1 MSLSSTAGPISRSED
16 LYGAVAE
23 FETVADLKRAANA
36 ARHEGYTEMDSYSPF
51 PIHGLTEAM
60 GWGSNAVPWIVA
72 ISGFSGTIG
81 GLALEYYTAVIDYPL
96 NVGGKPIF
104 TLPMF
109 FVPMF
114 EFTILFAAFGA
125 FYGMWALN
133 GLPRYH
139 HPIFSAKNFERA
151 TVDRF
156 FLCIE
161 AKDPK
166 YNSEKTVAFLKALS
180 PLNVSEVEEP
190 EV

>member
-1 MSLSSTAGPISRSED
+1 MEQTLTHSNLRSPD
-16 LYGAVAE
+16 IHGTVAE
-23 FETVADLKRAANA
+23 FETVADLKAAANA
-36 ARHEGYTEMDSYSPF
+36 ARKNGYVEMDAYSPF

-60 GWGSNAVPWIVA
+60 GWKNNVVPWIVA
-72 ISGFSGTIG
+72 LSGITGTITG
-81 GLALEYYTAVIDYPL
+81 ISLEYYTAVIDYPM

-114 EFTILFAAFGA
+114 EFTVLFSAFGA
-125 FYGMWALN
+125 FFGMWALN

-139 HPIFSAKNFERA
+139 HPIFSTPHFERA
-151 TVDRF
+151 TCDRF

-166 YNSEKTVAFLKALS
+166 YDSDEVAAFLSKLN

-190 EV
+190 EL